1 MKWYI
6 NLKTSVK
13 LISAFVIIAILLGFV
28 GIYGLGN
35 MSKLNALIDDMYEI
49 RLLPVNDTNDM
60 QVLYQRIR
68 VNMYAIHMADTRQ
81 EKEQTF
87 AHINQLMDE
96 LDGMLKAYERDFA
109 QAKHR
114 ELYNDAMNA
123 WQAFRSSARDVI
135 QLSLDGLDEAFKT
148 ALAGDFNGISETFDN
163 SLQALIEFNLD
174 SAKRASD
181 DADEQFSAAR
191 NITIA
196 IIAGSLVISIGFGLF
211 ISQIIARPLRKVV
224 ELVEHVAD
232 GDLRHTLDMDRKDEI
247 GQLTRSVNG
256 MVSKLRD
263 VVSGI
268 LASADSLAAA
278 SQQISASTEE
288 IASGSSN
295 QANDAAKINELFKE
309 LTTSIQAVA
318 RSAEETAALAEQ
330 SKQIAREGGQVIR
343 SSIEGMNRV
352 NEQMGRLEADS
363 HKIGEIIEVID
374 DIADQ
379 TNLLALN
386 AAIEAARAGD
396 QGRGF
401 AVVADEVRKLA
412 ERSSQATKEI
422 TAIIKGMQENTR
434 LSVAA
439 VAEGVESS
447 NKSGEAF
454 EQIVSVVNNA
464 AVRITEIAA
473 ACEEQAAQSEEVLSA
488 VDSITAA
495 TEEAA
500 ASSEETASTAQSLAR
515 MADELNNAVSVFKI

>member
-1 MKWYI
+1 
-6 NLKTSVK
+6 
-13 LISAFVIIAILLGFV
+13 
-28 GIYGLGN
+28 
-35 MSKLNALIDDMYEI
+35 
-49 RLLPVNDTNDM
+49 
-60 QVLYQRIR
+60 
-68 VNMYAIHMADTRQ
+68 
-81 EKEQTF
+81 
-87 AHINQLMDE
+87 
-96 LDGMLKAYERDFA
+96 
-109 QAKHR
+109 
-114 ELYNDAMNA
+114 
-123 WQAFRSSARDVI
+123 
-135 QLSLDGLDEAFKT
+135 
-148 ALAGDFNGISETFDN
+148 
-163 SLQALIEFNLD
+163 
-174 SAKRASD
+174 RASD

-343 SSIEGMNRV
+343 SSIEGMNRI

-374 DIADQ
+374 DIAD
-379 TNLLALN
+379 
-386 AAIEAARAGD
+386 
-396 QGRGF
+396 
-401 AVVADEVRKLA
+401 
-412 ERSSQATKEI
+412 
-422 TAIIKGMQENTR
+422 
-434 LSVAA
+434 
-439 VAEGVESS
+439 
-447 NKSGEAF
+447 
-454 EQIVSVVNNA
+454 
-464 AVRITEIAA
+464 
-473 ACEEQAAQSEEVLSA
+473 
-488 VDSITAA
+488 
-495 TEEAA
+495 
-500 ASSEETASTAQSLAR
+500 
-515 MADELNNAVSVFKI
+515 